1 MDITEVLS
9 MELTTFSF
17 ITLIVSFWLV
27 VLDSLKVA
35 MLFVYLFVLFV
46 CLFVYFPCHMNPSK
60 EGWIFFDG
68 LLQRSLSATRE
79 HQLATYVLAPCHQ
92 HNPVSI

>member
-46 CLFVYFPCHMNPSK
+46 CLF
-60 EGWIFFDG
+60 IF
-68 LLQRSLSATRE
+68 LVT
-79 HQLATYVLAPCHQ
+79 
-92 HNPVSI
+92 